1 MNIFRL
7 FLLAVLILPMT
18 EIFLLVQAGA
28 LLGVLPTLLLIVATG
43 VLGVHLFRTQ
53 GLATWSRLQACLA
66 RGEPPNRELVEGPL
80 VLLGGILLL
89 TPGFLTDALGL
100 LCLWPASR
108 RRMADYL
115 LAKGWVSF
123 ATPQGFAGGFRG
135 RDTGAIEGEFRKE
148 D

>member
-7 FLLAVLILPMT
+7 FLLAVLILPIT
-18 EIFLLVQAGA
+18 EIFLLVEAGA

-53 GLATWSRLQACLA
+53 GLATWTRLQACMA
-66 RGEPPNRELVEGPL
+66 RGEAPTRELVEGPL

-100 LCLWPASR
+100 ICLWPATR
-108 RRMADYL
+108 RRMADYML
-115 LAKGWVSF
+115 EKGWINI
-123 ATPQGFAGGFRG
+123 ATPQGFARGFRG
-135 RDTGAIEGEFRKE
+135 KDPGAIEGEFRKGE
-148 D
+148 